1 MKIFQKFIVLSILAL
16 FLGSSLFANGN
27 QEETASMDKVY
38 KLKLGHIQ
46 PVDHP
51 NGQGSVEFARLVKEK
66 TNGHVEVSVFPSSQL
81 GTEQELFD
89 SIAMG
94 TIDFAALGYGMAAK
108 QYDPFLIFDAPYL
121 ALDREQW
128 VRIMNSDVVQ
138 EIYDGLAAK
147 TDVIPLGAFYYGNRY
162 LTTASF
168 PVRIPSDLNKH
179 TVRVPDQKMY
189 IDTLNAMGATAT
201 PMAFSEVFLSLQ
213 QGVIDAQ
220 ENPLATIATN
230 KFNEVQKYLNQT
242 EHITGGNLFYASKKS
257 LDKLPEEYQ
266 KAILEAGKEAAAYTN
281 KLAFE
286 VEDNYKTQL
295 QEEGM
300 ILISDVDKAAFKEA
314 TQVVYEDLEKNPEIS
329 SYLKRI
335 REIK

>member
-1 MKIFQKFIVLSILAL
+1 MKKKLVVFLFAL
-16 FLGSSLFANGN
+16 MTINMIFANGSSESQSSN
-27 QEETASMDKVY
+27 DMDKVY

-51 NGQGSVEFARLVKEK
+51 NGKGADEFARLVEEK
-66 TNGHVEVSVFPSSQL
+66 TNGKVKVSVFPSSQL

-108 QYDPFLIFDAPYL
+108 QYSPFLIFDAPYL

-138 EIYDGLAAK
+138 EIYDGLEAK
-147 TDVIPLGAFYYGNRY
+147 TDVMPIGAFYYGNRY

-168 PVRIPSDLNKH
+168 PVREPSDLNKH

-213 QGVIDAQ
+213 QGVIS
-220 ENPLATIATN
+220 NYSN
-230 KFNEVQKYLNQT
+230 K
-242 EHITGGNLFYASKKS
+242 
-257 LDKLPEEYQ
+257 
-266 KAILEAGKEAAAYTN
+266 
-281 KLAFE
+281 
-286 VEDNYKTQL
+286 
-295 QEEGM
+295 
-300 ILISDVDKAAFKEA
+300 
-314 TQVVYEDLEKNPEIS
+314 
-329 SYLKRI
+329 
-335 REIK
+335 

>member
-1 MKIFQKFIVLSILAL
+1 MKKVLLLCLITLVTL
-16 FLGSSLFANGN
+16 NGIFANGN
-27 QEETASMDKVY
+27 SENQDQNNMDKVY

-51 NGQGSVEFARLVKEK
+51 NGQGAEEFARLVEEK
-66 TNGHVEVSVFPSSQL
+66 TNGKVKVSVFPSSQL

-108 QYDPFLIFDAPYL
+108 QYSPFLIFDAPYL

-128 VRIMNSDVVQ
+128 VRIMNSDVIQ
-138 EIYDGLAAK
+138 EIYDGLEEK
-147 TDVIPLGAFYYGNRY
+147 TDVVPLGAFYYGNRY

-168 PVRIPSDLNKH
+168 PVRKPADLNKH

-189 IDTLNAMGATAT
+189 IDTLNSMGATAT

-242 EHITGGNLFYASKKS
+242 EHITGGNVFYASRKS
-257 LDKLPEEYQ
+257 LDKLPKEYQ
-266 KAILEAGKEAAAYTN
+266 DAIIEAGKEAAAYTN

-286 VEDNYKTQL
+286 VEDGYKQKL
-295 QEEGM
+295 QDQGM
-300 ILISDVDKAAFKEA
+300 ILVSDVDKEAFKEA
-314 TQVVYEDLEKNPEIS
+314 TKVVYADLEKDPLIAD
-329 SYLKRI
+329 YLEKI
-335 REIK
+335 RMIK